1 MKQIRT
7 TDRKYIS
14 WYAVVLIGFTMVW
27 GFPNVINGFALFGGI
42 RAIVPW
48 IAVFLLYMLPY
59 SLMVA
64 ELGSVFS
71 REGGGVSS
79 WLLKTAGP
87 MMAFYAGWTYWVTQ
101 LPFIAQTP
109 NNIIIAMSW
118 IVYEKNDVN
127 SMSVLFTQLVSLAVF
142 AAALYLSS
150 RGMSALKKLGSVAGG
165 AMIVL
170 SLLYIALVFAAP
182 GLAGAKVN
190 TIDWSWSAIKPEFD
204 VTTITNFSV
213 LVFSVVGME
222 EVAPYITE
230 MRNPKKGFPKSMVW
244 LVLIVM
250 VCALLGT
257 VAMGMMFNSSA
268 IPADMVTNG
277 GFYAFRLLGEYYHI
291 GNALLIIYS
300 VCWIIYNL
308 AVIVLSIDAPLRIL
322 MRGTNS
328 DYIPKP
334 MFRQNRHGAY
344 INGLKL
350 VAAIVCPL
358 IILPV
363 FGISGINN
371 LVYWLVKVNSVTTP
385 LVNLWVF
392 AAYFLLKKRHE
403 SLELSTDYQL
413 TKSRGFGMFL
423 AVWCFAITA
432 AACIAGMYSTDTFE
446 LVMNIATPAVL
457 VGLGVTMPKLA
468 KRWNIRHG
476 AVNHG

>member
-182 GLAGAKVN
+182 GLAGAN
-190 TIDWSWSAIKPEFD
+190 RCSSGSACHCR
-204 VTTITNFSV
+204 T
-213 LVFSVVGME
+213 
-222 EVAPYITE
+222 APD
-230 MRNPKKGFPKSMVW
+230 RSS
-244 LVLIVM
+244 
-250 VCALLGT
+250 CA
-257 VAMGMMFNSSA
+257 
-268 IPADMVTNG
+268 
-277 GFYAFRLLGEYYHI
+277 
-291 GNALLIIYS
+291 
-300 VCWIIYNL
+300 
-308 AVIVLSIDAPLRIL
+308 
-322 MRGTNS
+322 
-328 DYIPKP
+328 
-334 MFRQNRHGAY
+334 
-344 INGLKL
+344 
-350 VAAIVCPL
+350 
-358 IILPV
+358 
-363 FGISGINN
+363 
-371 LVYWLVKVNSVTTP
+371 
-385 LVNLWVF
+385 
-392 AAYFLLKKRHE
+392 
-403 SLELSTDYQL
+403 
-413 TKSRGFGMFL
+413 
-423 AVWCFAITA
+423 
-432 AACIAGMYSTDTFE
+432 
-446 LVMNIATPAVL
+446 
-457 VGLGVTMPKLA
+457 
-468 KRWNIRHG
+468 
-476 AVNHG
+476 